1 MSLLENLVSSWNKRR
16 KCCGFG
22 MNIPDPKEGGKCVL
36 PFFVATKQK
45 KNRKKHEQ
53 IHKEF

>member
-1 MSLLENLVSSWNKRR
+1 
-16 KCCGFG
+16 
-22 MNIPDPKEGGKCVL
+22 MNIPDPKEGRKCVL

-45 KNRKKHEQ
+45 KKQEKLEQ